1 MNTGRSNRERMR
13 LSETAA
19 EVMRSSEY
27 MEAQDHI
34 RSKIR
39 QKLGET
45 ALEMVW
51 AKRFAVSEAIDIQRS
66 KQESRYETDE
76 DRTRK
81 FLQIM
86 PHWLNAQYKLD
97 KHNSDMSREE
107 IKKCKKTVTTFNKI
121 IRTMIDEEQ

>member
-39 QKLGET
+39 PKLGET

-51 AKRFAVSEAIDIQRS
+51 AKRFAVSGAIDIQRS
-66 KQESRYETDE
+66 KQESQYETDE

-97 KHNSDMSREE
+97 KHNSDMSHKE
-107 IKKCKKTVTTFNKI
+107 IKKCK
-121 IRTMIDEEQ
+121 

>member
-27 MEAQDHI
+27 MEVQDHI

-66 KQESRYETDE
+66 K
-76 DRTRK
+76 TRK
-81 FLQIM
+81 SI
-86 PHWLNAQYKLD
+86 
-97 KHNSDMSREE
+97 
-107 IKKCKKTVTTFNKI
+107 
-121 IRTMIDEEQ
+121 